1 MLSYIASESTA
12 NIINDVCKELNVTV
26 LTSIDKVNLLKYI
39 KQTKVNFN
47 LIKYFIIDLSSLINQ
62 KDEIIN
68 TIVYF
73 KELYINTRIIIIA
86 KRYEDQDEIL
96 TSLYEKGIYN
106 IINVED
112 DTLIKNQLQK
122 SLTDS
127 GIQKKEVKRFEKVKD
142 VVQKESKIKKLVNKV
157 KNKTNKRIKDKK
169 EKPISDMPTNS
180 VYLFSL
186 LLEAVTRFVKFICY
200 ISIFILTSIGLTI
213 LLNTE
218 LREIVFQILGLK

>member
-142 VVQKESKIKKLVNKV
+142 VVQKESKIKKLVNKG